1 MAAPDFHDYCPSM
14 NPTLRRILGLLLI
27 AGFFSLFSTGCQT
40 AKGFG
45 KDVEKLGDKIEDKAS
60 K

>member
-1 MAAPDFHDYCPSM
+1 MTKQLDNIMTF
-14 NPTLRRILGLLLI
+14 ILIVGFGLLI
-27 AGFFSLFSTGCQT
+27 SLVMTGCQT

-45 KDVEKLGDKIEDKAS
+45 KDVENTGESIQHEAS